1 MVGKFDFRDGMLLE
15 RVVYK
20 DTSIDCL
27 SRLKYFGYWLCA
39 MAYGCAWF
47 ALFFWLYIF
56 HERVA
61 FWLFIACWIVFAA
74 VLVVKSAIML
84 HQSEMR
90 KEMKQRKKEELL
102 EKEKQIEKARQQK
115 MQKEFEKNTMRGEK
129 DNHYQL
135 NTEIQELNP

>member
-61 FWLFIACWIVFAA
+61 FWLFIACWIVFA
-74 VLVVKSAIML
+74 IML

-135 NTEIQELNP
+135 NTEMQELNP

>member
-61 FWLFIACWIVFAA
+61 FWLFIAYWIVFASCSCCEICNY
-74 VLVVKSAIML
+74 VTSVRNEKGD
-84 HQSEMR
+84 E
-90 KEMKQRKKEELL
+90 EKKEGRVVRER
-102 EKEKQIEKARQQK
+102 KANR
-115 MQKEFEKNTMRGEK
+115 ES
-129 DNHYQL
+129 
-135 NTEIQELNP
+135 